1 MILDITLLGV
11 QMPTL
16 LPVFFVTALFMI
28 LLDRIMADLGVYRH
42 VWHPGLF
49 RTAIFVCLFTIPCIT
64 IYR

>member
-1 MILDITLLGV
+1 MPLDITLFGI

-16 LPVFFVTALFMI
+16 LPVFVITGILQI
-28 LLDRIMADLGVYRH
+28 LLDRLMSDAGVYQH

-49 RTAIFVCLFTIPCIT
+49 RTGIFVCLFTIPCLF

>member
-28 LLDRIMADLGVYRH
+28 LLDRIMADLGVYRY

-49 RTAIFVCLFTIPCIT
+49 RTAIFVCLFTIPCIA